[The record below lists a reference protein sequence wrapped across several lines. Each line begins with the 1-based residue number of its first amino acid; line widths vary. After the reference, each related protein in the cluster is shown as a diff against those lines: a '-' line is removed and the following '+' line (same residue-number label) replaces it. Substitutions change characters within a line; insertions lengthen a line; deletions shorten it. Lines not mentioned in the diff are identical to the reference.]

1 MAGIFIE
8 STGTGAPALFI
19 HGLGGTSNVFGPQV
33 GVLSR
38 YFACHRFD
46 LPGAGLSPD
55 AGAGSINAMVDAAIA
70 VLDQVGAA
78 VPAHVVA
85 HSMGTVVAQHL
96 ALKAPERVR
105 SLTLIGPIHAPGDA
119 GRAGLRARAASARTD
134 GLVGIADQIAT
145 AGLSADTKAHRPE
158 LAALVREFIMRQP
171 PEGYARHCEALAG
184 AEAAEVAGIAVPALL
199 ITGDED
205 GTSPPPAAAAL
216 AAKLSQGSLTI
227 LPATGHWATI
237 ERPDSVNGLLLNFL
251 VGSK

>member
-8 STGTGAPALFI
+8 STGAGDPVLFI

-46 LPGAGLSPD
+46 LPGTGLSLD
-55 AGAGSINAMVDAAIA
+55 DGATSIEAMVDTAVA
-70 VLDQVGAA
+70 VLDRVGAA
-78 VPAHVVA
+78 GPAHVVA

-96 ALKAPERVR
+96 TVKAPERVR
-105 SLTLIGPIHAPGDA
+105 SLALIGPIHAPGDA
-119 GRAGLRARAASARTD
+119 GRAGLRARAASARA
-134 GLVGIADQIAT
+134 GELISIADQIAA

-184 AEAAEVAGIAVPALL
+184 AEAADLARIGIPALL

-216 AAKLSQGSLTI
+216 AAKFAQGSLTI
-227 LPATGHWATI
+227 LPGTGHWATI
-237 ERPDSVNGLLLNFL
+237 ERPSSVNGLLINFL
-251 VGSK
+251 FGTQ